1 MFPPSLPREA
11 ATLWSACICE
21 SEHDNMSAV
30 ESKFRYDDKF
40 EEQAVRLGGVR
51 VKAVA
56 ICVQPVVKCEG
67 GSVEFWTRFG
77 GGAVRR
83 NES

>member
-1 MFPPSLPREA
+1 
-11 ATLWSACICE
+11 
-21 SEHDNMSAV
+21 MSAV

-67 GSVEFWTRFG
+67 GSVEFWTSSG
-77 GGAVRR
+77 VAL
-83 NES
+83 